1 MTWRAMGS
9 CASRI
14 IKRRPM
20 ECHCWHALT
29 DVCSAASARTLFR
42 ALDRDTCIYNYRLM
56 EAPMTRST
64 DDPSIVDQISSG
76 CLLGHWRR
84 VNRILS
90 GIYEA
95 EMREWG
101 LKSSQLSLLVAV
113 AKAGPV
119 RRIDLGKRLHL
130 DPSTLTRNLQVM
142 LKQGW
147 IEEKP
152 DEEDQRSARL
162 KITPKGRKLL
172 DSIAPAWKRAQAR
185 AKQMLGSEGA
195 ALLLGL
201 KERT

>member
-1 MTWRAMGS
+1 MA
-9 CASRI
+9 
-14 IKRRPM
+14 
-20 ECHCWHALT
+20 
-29 DVCSAASARTLFR
+29 
-42 ALDRDTCIYNYRLM
+42 
-56 EAPMTRST
+56 RST
-64 DDPSIVDQISSG
+64 HELSIVNEISSG

-90 GIYEA
+90 SIYEA
-95 EMREWG
+95 EMRDWG
-101 LKSSQLSLLVAV
+101 LKSSQLNLLVAV

-162 KITPKGRKLL
+162 TIAPKGRKLL
-172 DSIAPAWKRAQAR
+172 QSIAPAWKRAQAR
-185 AKQMLGSEGA
+185 ARQMLGSEGA
-195 ALLLGL
+195 ALVLGL
-201 KERT
+201 KEHARA

>member
-1 MTWRAMGS
+1 MA
-9 CASRI
+9 
-14 IKRRPM
+14 
-20 ECHCWHALT
+20 
-29 DVCSAASARTLFR
+29 
-42 ALDRDTCIYNYRLM
+42 
-56 EAPMTRST
+56 RST
-64 DDPSIVDQISSG
+64 DHPSIIDQISSE

-84 VNRILS
+84 VNRVLS

-95 EMREWG
+95 EMRDWR
-101 LKSSQLSLLVAV
+101 LKSSQLNLLVAV

-162 KITPKGRKLL
+162 TIAPKGRKLL
-172 DSIAPAWKRAQAR
+172 ESIAPAWKRAQAR
-185 AKQMLGSEGA
+185 ARQMLGSEGA
-195 ALLLGL
+195 ALVLGL
-201 KERT
+201 KEHARA

>member
-1 MTWRAMGS
+1 
-9 CASRI
+9 
-14 IKRRPM
+14 
-20 ECHCWHALT
+20 
-29 DVCSAASARTLFR
+29 
-42 ALDRDTCIYNYRLM
+42 
-56 EAPMTRST
+56 MTRST
-64 DDPSIVDQISSG
+64 EETSIVDQISSG

-84 VNRILS
+84 ANRVLS

-147 IEEKP
+147 VEEKP

-162 KITPKGRKLL
+162 KVTPKGRKLL
-172 DSIAPAWKRAQAR
+172 ESIAPGWRRAQAR
-185 AKQMLGSEGA
+185 ARQMLGSEGA
-195 ALLLGL
+195 ALVLGL
-201 KERT
+201 KERA